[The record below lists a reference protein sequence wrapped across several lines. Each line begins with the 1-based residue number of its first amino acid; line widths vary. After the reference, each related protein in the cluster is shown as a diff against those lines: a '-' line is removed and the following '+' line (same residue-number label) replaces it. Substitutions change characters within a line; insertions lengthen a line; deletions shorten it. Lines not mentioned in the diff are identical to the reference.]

1 MLERAT
7 VNRIMSASN
16 GVKTPSRSAPGAAAM
31 AGANALLAEVPQA
44 QRSRLARLLKPVS
57 LAFGEVLFDAKPI
70 RHVYFP
76 VDCVVS
82 LFAPLK
88 DHLAVEVGVVGREGM
103 VGVPL
108 ALGMST
114 SSVHAFVQ
122 GSGTAL
128 RMEAAAFKRE
138 LQRNAPLQA
147 GIHRYIH
154 LLMGQHTQTA
164 ACNALHPIEARCAR
178 LLMMTRDRMQSDEVE
193 LTHEFLA
200 RMLGVRRVGVT
211 VAAGNLQRR
220 GLIAYS
226 RGRIAILDPKRL
238 AAAACECYGVV
249 KDLYDPPPA

>member
-1 MLERAT
+1 MFAPT
-7 VNRIMSASN
+7 
-16 GVKTPSRSAPGAAAM
+16 GVINTPSRSAVGAAA
-31 AGANALLAEVPQA
+31 ASGANALLAEVPPA
-44 QRSRLARLLKPVS
+44 ERARLARRLTPVS
-57 LAFGEVLFDAKPI
+57 LAFGDVLYEAKPI

-76 VDCVVS
+76 LDCVVS

-88 DHLAVEVGVVGREGM
+88 DHLAVEVAVVGREGM

-108 ALGMST
+108 ALGVRT

-128 RMEAAAFKRE
+128 RMEAAAFQRE
-138 LQRNAPLQA
+138 LQRNAVLQTA
-147 GIHRYIH
+147 IYRYIH

-178 LLMMTRDRMQSDEVE
+178 LLMMTRDRTQSDEVE

-220 GLIAYS
+220 GLIAYA

-238 AAAACECYGVV
+238 AATACECYGVV
-249 KDLYDPPPA
+249 KDLYDRPSN